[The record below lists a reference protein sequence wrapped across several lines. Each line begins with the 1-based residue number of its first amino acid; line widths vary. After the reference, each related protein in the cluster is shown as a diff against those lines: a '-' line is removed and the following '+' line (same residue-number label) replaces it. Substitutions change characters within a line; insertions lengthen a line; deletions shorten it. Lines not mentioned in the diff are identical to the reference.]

1 MLFMVIEKF
10 VNNDP
15 RPIYQRLDDRGRMMP
30 EELTYVNSWISED
43 FSTCWQVME
52 TESPDK
58 FADWIRNWDDLVEFE
73 IVPVM
78 TSAEARA
85 KSTADC

>member
-10 VNNDP
+10 INNDP
-15 RPIYQRLDDRGRMMP
+15 RPIYQRLDESGRMMP
-30 EELTYVNSWISED
+30 AELTYVNSWISED
-43 FSTCWQVME
+43 LSTCWQVME
-52 TESPDK
+52 TESPEK
-58 FADWIRNWDDLVEFE
+58 FADWIRHWDDLVQFE

-85 KSTADC
+85 KTDRS

>member
-10 VNNDP
+10 INNDP
-15 RPIYQRLDDRGRMMP
+15 RPIYQRLDESGRMMP
-30 EELTYVNSWISED
+30 AELTYVNSWISQD
-43 FSTCWQVME
+43 LSTCWQVME
-52 TESPDK
+52 TESPEK
-58 FADWIRNWDDLVEFE
+58 FADWIRHWDDLVQFE

-85 KSTADC
+85 KTDRS